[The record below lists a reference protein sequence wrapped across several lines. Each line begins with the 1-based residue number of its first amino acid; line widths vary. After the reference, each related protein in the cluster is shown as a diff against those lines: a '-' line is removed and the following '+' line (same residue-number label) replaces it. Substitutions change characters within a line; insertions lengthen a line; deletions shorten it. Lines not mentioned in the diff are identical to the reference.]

1 MNYKYKY
8 NIYNKIVIMLK
19 LHQIIKENKIEF
31 EKLPAFDKK
40 VLNLIHQKVINP
52 YEEKYGNAIDPI
64 DSAEELIE
72 DIDLISQIYNFL
84 KETMEL
90 GSDST
95 QSFIDLLVSNFR
107 PDGNYTNLSNAVYKP
122 KEQEPYEKI
131 YTKWANISPYFVK
144 GMGQQYY
151 EDMPVVYDARTEQH
165 SMIGD
170 KGQIERA
177 VETYYQDIW
186 WGDDD
191 IIQALGEEEF
201 IERLYVS
208 NADARMMATEEA
220 NHMVEDMSDRDLL
233 ERIGDLSSPL
243 RNEYDSL
250 ENEINDIEE
259 WGVNKGKKSVKELE
273 NKKDNI
279 IEQGR
284 ELLRREHYDHTYE
297 RLTEDLTDF
306 LWDFGYISKRNGRDF
321 VFGDHFRDSRASA
334 GVGFGYVDLDKLPG
348 WLQFDRDTFIQD
360 EVQEAMDRGTFEMLS
375 ESDSNAGY
383 LTYEG
388 DTYYIIDIDY

>member
-1 MNYKYKY
+1 
-8 NIYNKIVIMLK
+8 MLK
-19 LHQIIKENKIEF
+19 FQYIIKEDKIEF

-52 YEEKYGNAIDPI
+52 YEEKYGNVIDPI

-72 DIDLISQIYNFL
+72 DIDLIREIYNFL
-84 KETMEL
+84 KEIMEL
-90 GSDST
+90 GSDSS

-107 PDGNYTNLSNAVYKP
+107 HDGDYTNLNNAVFKP

-131 YTKWANISPYFVK
+131 YTEWVGISPYFVK

-151 EDMPVVYDARTEQH
+151 ETMPVVYDASTEQH
-165 SMIGD
+165 YMIGNKD
-170 KGQIERA
+170 QIEESVA
-177 VETYYQDIW
+177 IYYDDMWYGDEDILH
-186 WGDDD
+186 
-191 IIQALGEEEF
+191 ALGEEEF

-233 ERIGDLSSPL
+233 ERLGDLNSPL

-273 NKKDNI
+273 KKKDNI

-306 LWDFGYISKRNGRDF
+306 LWDFGYITKNKGRNF
-321 VFGDHFRDSRASA
+321 VFGDHFRDSRASR
-334 GVGFGYVDLDKLPG
+334 GRGLVDLDKLPG

-360 EVQEAMDRGTFEMLS
+360 EVKEAMERGTSEMLS
-375 ESDSNAGY
+375 ESDSSARY

-388 DTYYIIDIDY
+388 ET